1 MTAKTREHRD
11 PKPVPPGVEYHRV
24 LAGEERRIGRGI
36 LAIVLLLGG
45 MFGAIIAFQMVGAW
59 IDGILWPGVPSD
71 ERLVLTPLA
80 HALGLI
86 AVALVIPWSMFLQR
100 RLYGVRGATL
110 SSVVSSFRFDLFAR
124 ALLTITPALLVAL
137 AVFEFVSPGVT
148 AVWRREDVIWM
159 LVVTVLLV
167 PLQATGEEYGL
178 RGLVF
183 RVAAGWGRGRW
194 TSLILGIGVSAALF
208 SVIHTASDPWW
219 NVFYLLF
226 SIVTGYVTWR
236 TGGIEIAAVLH
247 SVLNT
252 LTFIFWIALNADI
265 SVRFDRSAGGLDG
278 VLLITSTVVF
288 VGTAA
293 VVWFRT
299 RKTGPAR
306 TPLEPHEDQGD
317 RARSRLR
324 NGL

>member
-1 MTAKTREHRD
+1 MTATAREPRGL
-11 PKPVPPGVEYHRV
+11 KPVPSGVEYHRV
-24 LAGEERRIGRGI
+24 LAGEERRVGRGI

-45 MFGAIIAFQMVGAW
+45 MFSAIVAFQMVGAW
-59 IDGILWPGVPSD
+59 IDGILWPGVPGD
-71 ERLVLTPLA
+71 ERLVLTPVS
-80 HALGLI
+80 HAGSLI

-100 RLYGVRGATL
+100 WLYGVRGATL
-110 SSVVSSFRFDLFAR
+110 SSVVSSFRFDLSAR
-124 ALLTITPALLVAL
+124 ALLTITPAFLVAL
-137 AVFEFVSPGVT
+137 AVFEFVSPGAT
-148 AVWRREDVIWM
+148 AVWQHEDVIWM

-183 RVAAGWGRGRW
+183 RVAASWGRGRW
-194 TSLILGIGVSAALF
+194 SSLLLGIGVSAVLF

-265 SVRFDRSAGGLDG
+265 SVRFDRSVGGLDS

-293 VVWFRT
+293 VVWLRT
-299 RKTGPAR
+299 RKTGPAT
-306 TPLEPHEDQGD
+306 TPIEPDEH
-317 RARSRLR
+317 RVI
-324 NGL
+324 